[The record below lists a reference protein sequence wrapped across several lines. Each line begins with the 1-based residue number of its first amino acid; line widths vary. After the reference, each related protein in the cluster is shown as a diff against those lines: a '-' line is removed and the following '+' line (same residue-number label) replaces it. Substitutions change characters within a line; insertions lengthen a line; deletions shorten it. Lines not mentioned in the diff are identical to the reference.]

1 MASGDLT
8 IDPGGD
14 LFLILAHDAG
24 NESDDT
30 CMDDENNTEQKTI
43 RVRCSSKH
51 LTLASPVFEAMLS
64 RNFKED
70 AILRS
75 KGTSE
80 LPLLNDDPAVL
91 LILLN
96 IIHGQTK
103 EIPLEIDLCM
113 LTKIAIVVDKYQLQ
127 MVMGILSRVW
137 IDRLNTKI
145 PQSVTEDLRRWIYV
159 TWIFRCPAEFKL
171 VTQIAERQ
179 CESRIDESGEIDLP
193 IPCSIVDAIDHN
205 RQWALLRIITVLHW
219 VLKRY
224 QQPNEICTLRCDS
237 TVLGSLTKEMNIS
250 QLLIRPKA
258 PYSKLS
264 FDSLACR
271 VRALKILTDSECQRD
286 GYQLCKNYPNSCS
299 NSQSWYTYKNFTLGS
314 IIEEQE
320 EKLCGLDLNTVG
332 DERYDRT

>member
-1 MASGDLT
+1 MT
-8 IDPGGD
+8 R
-14 LFLILAHDAG
+14 G

-30 CMDDENNTEQKTI
+30 CMNDENNTGPKTI
-43 RVRCSSKH
+43 RVQCSSKH
-51 LTLASPVFEAMLS
+51 LTLASSVFEAMLS

-80 LPLLNDDPAVL
+80 LPLLYDDPAVL

-179 CESRIDESGEIDLP
+179 Y
-193 IPCSIVDAIDHN
+193 AIDHN

-224 QQPNEICTLRCDS
+224 QQPNEICTSRCDS

-250 QLLIRPKA
+250 QLLIRLKA

-299 NSQSWYTYKNFTLGS
+299 NSQSWYTYKNFTLES

-320 EKLCGLDLNTVG
+320 EKLCGLDLDTVG